1 MKALG
6 LPAYMQTILSETNTV
21 LYHINKDNLTRLL
34 KQAATQG
41 QSLLSETIAVMK
53 QAVYEKWT
61 SRIEHLKMK
70 EELMAITESVQN
82 LCEQE
87 K

>member
-6 LPAYMQTILSETNTV
+6 LPVYMQTVLSETSTV
-21 LYHINKDNLTRLL
+21 LYHINRENLTRLL

-41 QSLLSETIAVMK
+41 QSLLSETNAVMK

-61 SRIEHLKMK
+61 SRIEHLNRSK
-70 EELMAITESVQN
+70 ELEAITESIQN